1 MKVIIIGAS
10 GVGYVAA
17 ETISDAHDVLVIEID
32 PDVADSVK
40 NRLNVSVL
48 NEDGTNPRV
57 LEKYINLHR
66 PDVIISTLKRDDS
79 NLYICMLA
87 KRFKP
92 DIKTVASITNPDYVI
107 KTASEG
113 YEGVDVIISPELI
126 TAEKM
131 YRLCALE
138 NAIDYESLSA
148 FGLSMAVFE
157 IGQNSY
163 FIGQIVMNTFNLE
176 ECSVFAIYRNDELYF
191 QVDTMEIHVGDRIC
205 LMGSEEA
212 LQKYNDAIGVDVTS
226 RDIVILGGTIV
237 GRNLATLLANDQK
250 KRYIRIIEKRQDYC
264 QDMSRVL
271 NGVVVVN
278 GDFTEPDIQ
287 SSENIFR
294 ADCLVS
300 VTNQD
305 DTNLLMCM
313 SGQKYNT
320 NKIISRYLKKEYM
333 DIFMFTGLATIIG
346 YDMIVSNE
354 ISKCVMSESKVL
366 LRMRDHDEL
375 FFIHDVN
382 DRSKLLNKYYGDLI
396 IPDGLR
402 VIAIN
407 RGEERIF
414 PAMDTMFLDG
424 DRVIVFTNYASGKGI
439 AKVFGRNAVTES

>member
-57 LEKYINLHR
+57 LEKYINLHH

-107 KTASEG
+107 KTSSEG

-294 ADCLVS
+294 ADCLVT

>member
-57 LEKYINLHR
+57 LEKYINLHH

-107 KTASEG
+107 KTSSEG

-250 KRYIRIIEKRQDYC
+250 KRYIRIVEKRQDYC

-294 ADCLVS
+294 ADCLVT